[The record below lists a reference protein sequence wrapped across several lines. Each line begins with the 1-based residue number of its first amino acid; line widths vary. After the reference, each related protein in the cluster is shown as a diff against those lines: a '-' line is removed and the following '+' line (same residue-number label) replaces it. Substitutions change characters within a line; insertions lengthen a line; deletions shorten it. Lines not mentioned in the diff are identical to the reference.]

1 MKHYMDLFD
10 TSALPAASRRTVAG
24 SVVPELIEAIHR
36 HNLVPRLGHDL
47 GTVADIQRRN
57 ASRMRLF
64 RPFNP
69 EFQDHDESNTVV
81 MTIERDGEPVACAG
95 TRLLWIDGSL
105 GDAFQSLRIDYSDA
119 GATAGRGEACV
130 CTAPTAWSIADCP
143 IGLTGAVFVQQGEPP
158 QVLRTMM
165 RLLHLWVFVH
175 WRWSWLIS
183 LAQEPHVRADAN
195 DVYGFP
201 ITETGVARC
210 GHWYWLLLAPR
221 SFYRATVTGSS
232 FRSLDMP
239 LCLPSEAA
247 IRRAGGDPSG
257 FRFSGAAE

>member
-10 TSALPAASRRTVAG
+10 AGSLPASLRRTVAG
-24 SVVPELIEAIHR
+24 ALVPELIETIHR

-47 GTVADIQRRN
+47 QTIADIRNRN
-57 ASRMRLF
+57 ANRMRLF
-64 RPFNP
+64 QPFNP
-69 EFQDHDESNTVV
+69 ALQDYDSSNAVV

-105 GDAFQSLRIDYSDA
+105 GEAFQSLRLYYRDVETMA
-119 GATAGRGEACV
+119 GEGETCV

-143 IGLTGAVFVQQGEPP
+143 VGLTGAVFVQQGEAP

-175 WRWSWLIS
+175 WRWSWLIG
-183 LAQEPHVRADAN
+183 LAQKPHVRAYAN

-201 ITETGVARC
+201 ITETGIARA
-210 GHWYWLLLAPR
+210 GRWYWLLLAPR
-221 SFYRATVTGSS
+221 SFYRATIADPS
-232 FRSLDMP
+232 FHDIDTP
-239 LCLPSEAA
+239 LCLPTEAA